1 MENSNYM
8 NSLSNDEQNGQN
20 NNMSKNP
27 HNINQESNTDLDNSA
42 VSLSTTDNNIS
53 SSNSN
58 SIYLNNTDSS
68 QELLAPLNSSS
79 SYSPSSLDQSS
90 ELSQAPL
97 YDSQNITSSTDTGS
111 SSTFSG
117 NSSTSLSMS
126 ESEASFSENNSGN
139 NHLSVSINPSSSTH
153 TEVNSLLEVS
163 QNAAIPLKKDN
174 AFLLEHSLKSE
185 KKQILSGKD
194 FSVTEKVNVDSVPLA
209 LGLICLAFFLLFQNF
224 AQVCKKYCQTDSS
237 ISNSIIS
244 GSSLAYLLSKG
255 FPFMINLVN
264 TATPRIE
271 NLYLRHEGHLLLVSL
286 MALGLGF
293 LFNYSF
299 EKKTARNI
307 IEDVPHSS
315 ALYRMNIMILAVV
328 FFFSGLLLI
337 DVVHMNYID
346 VAEYGLFIGLMLC
359 METSTLCH
367 IFNGRNELCR
377 RIVLSVAVIS
387 GFTIGKQIGL
397 SIMPLLFS
405 IGFSFI
411 LGFFVFTTMRVE
423 LATVKRNSCYPAF
436 IISFVGVMALTL
448 IQSLYESVRC

>member
-8 NSLSNDEQNGQN
+8 NNLSNDEQDGQN

-27 HNINQESNTDLDNSA
+27 YNINEESNADLNNSA

-53 SSNSN
+53 PSNSN
-58 SIYLNNTDSS
+58 GIYLNNTDSS
-68 QELLAPLNSSS
+68 QELLTPSNSSS
-79 SYSPSSLDQSS
+79 SYSSLDQSS
-90 ELSQAPL
+90 ELSQASS
-97 YDSQNITSSTDTGS
+97 YDSQNITSSTDRGS
-111 SSTFSG
+111 SSTFSS

-126 ESEASFSENNSGN
+126 ESAPSFSENNSGN

-153 TEVNSLLEVS
+153 TEVNSSLDVS

-185 KKQILSGKD
+185 KKEILKD
-194 FSVTEKVNVDSVPLA
+194 FSVSGTDKINVDSVHLA

-286 MALGLGF
+286 IALGLGF

-307 IEDVPHSS
+307 IEDVSHSS

-337 DVVHMNYID
+337 NVVHMNYID
-346 VAEYGLFIGLMLC
+346 VAEYGLFVGLMLC

-367 IFNGRNELCR
+367 IFNGRNELYR
-377 RIVLSVAVIS
+377 RIVLSVGVIS
-387 GFTIGKQIGL
+387 GFTIGKQIEL

-411 LGFFVFTTMRVE
+411 LGFFIFTTMRVE
-423 LATVKRNSCYPAF
+423 LATVKRNSSYPAF